1 MINQFGE
8 KVRYLREQREI
19 TREEFCGDETELS
32 VRQLAR
38 IETGSLP
45 NLSKAQF
52 IASRLGVQLGELTD
66 EKSLEPPK
74 RYKELKYLILRTPLY
89 AEPERIKTREEQLD
103 EVSEVF
109 YDTLPEY
116 EQLVID
122 CLQAKLD
129 IHMSNNISFGL
140 GIIDD
145 YFEQITKKNNYSLND
160 LVVIDIYFM
169 SIISEIKKGESASL
183 KDFNKLVNNL
193 IEQRD
198 NFNIETLFVLNN
210 LLIHACGV
218 YLEIASIEKIEMLI
232 KICERIM
239 SKIQDFQKSPI
250 LNMIE
255 WKLSLQ
261 LLKDKKRAEACY
273 SKALLFSNIMEDEY
287 LETKLQ
293 EEWQKDCAT

>member
-145 YFEQITKKNNYSLND
+145 YFEQITKK
-160 LVVIDIYFM
+160 
-169 SIISEIKKGESASL
+169 III
-183 KDFNKLVNNL
+183 V
-193 IEQRD
+193 
-198 NFNIETLFVLNN
+198 
-210 LLIHACGV
+210 
-218 YLEIASIEKIEMLI
+218 
-232 KICERIM
+232 
-239 SKIQDFQKSPI
+239 
-250 LNMIE
+250 
-255 WKLSLQ
+255 
-261 LLKDKKRAEACY
+261 
-273 SKALLFSNIMEDEY
+273 
-287 LETKLQ
+287 
-293 EEWQKDCAT
+293 